1 MHEARV
7 VVIPVWVSLEGV
19 NGVGKTRLASH
30 LAERLTGRAR
40 TLSELTDGGGDP
52 ASSAVIAAL
61 SSDRSFLRTG
71 HPLTETMALL
81 ALKVRERERVAA
93 LTDPPEIVIEDR
105 GIDTVALYQAV
116 IGSGNDDTTPDDV
129 LHAAAERVYAA
140 AAPWL
145 PMPDLTVLLR
155 DDIAACERRFAER
168 DGRPPAQD
176 ERRIIAAAGRLYLWR
191 AASEPGRIRTIDRS
205 GLDIAD
211 VLDTV
216 VELLDAAVD
225 SMNAAGSMNAVG
237 GVR

>member
-19 NGVGKTRLASH
+19 NGVGKTRLAGH

-52 ASSAVIAAL
+52 ASSAVIVAL
-61 SSDRSFLRTG
+61 SSGRSFLRTG

-81 ALKVRERERVAA
+81 ALKVRERELVAA

-129 LHAAAERVYAA
+129 LHTAAERVYAA

-145 PMPDLTVLLR
+145 PVPDLTVLVR

-168 DGRPPAQD
+168 EGRPPAED
-176 ERRIIAAAGRLYLWR
+176 ERRIIAAAGRMYLWR
-191 AASEPGRIRTIDRS
+191 AATEPRRIRAIDRT
-205 GLDIAD
+205 GRDIAD
-211 VLDTV
+211 VLATV
-216 VELLDAAVD
+216 VELVEAAVGLMG
-225 SMNAAGSMNAVG
+225 SAGSMNVVG
-237 GVR
+237 SVR